1 MSLLSD
7 DNTGSCTVFYLS
19 KWQMQ
24 KKLPRKELQYTKCVL
39 NSWLKCIPIILHF
52 LELHS
57 CCWYNKATKTE
68 KIYIH
73 TAEKLTL
80 DLNWNLEH
88 CRPCFERRS
97 FGGLGILSLVAFI
110 VLILLLNTSIFF
122 WSIYLI
128 KIIIC
133 KAIFLLRSY

>member
-7 DNTGSCTVFYLS
+7 DNTGSCTVLYIS

-39 NSWLKCIPIILHF
+39 NSWLKCKPIILHF

-57 CCWYNKATKTE
+57 CCLYYQATKTE

-73 TAEKLTL
+73 TAETLTL

-88 CRPCFERRS
+88 CRPCFEWCS

-110 VLILLLNTSIFF
+110 VLILLLNTSIYFC
-122 WSIYLI
+122 SIYLI

-133 KAIFLLRSY
+133 KTIFLLRSY

>member
-7 DNTGSCTVFYLS
+7 DNTGSCTVFYIS

-57 CCWYNKATKTE
+57 CCWYYKATKTE

-73 TAEKLTL
+73 TAETLTL

-88 CRPCFERRS
+88 AMLWMTFVWWFRDS
-97 FGGLGILSLVAFI
+97 FAGCVYS
-110 VLILLLNTSIFF
+110 SY
-122 WSIYLI
+122 S
-128 KIIIC
+128 
-133 KAIFLLRSY
+133 AIEY